1 MSMRSH
7 YCGLVTEALM
17 GQTVSLCGWVNRRRD
32 HGGVIFVD
40 VRDREGY
47 VQVVCDPDRADMFK
61 TAEGLRN
68 EFCIQ
73 IKGLVRARPEGTTND
88 GLKSGKIEI
97 LCHELTVLNPS
108 VTPPFLLDD
117 DNLSETTRLTHRVL
131 DLRRPYMQNN
141 LMLRYKVAMETR
153 KFLDEH
159 GFIDIETPMLT
170 KSTPEG
176 ARDYLVPSR
185 VHDGHFFALPQS
197 PQLFKQLL
205 MVAGYDRYYQITKCF
220 RDEDLRAD
228 RQPEFTQ
235 IDIETSFLGEQ
246 EIRDMFQ
253 EMIKQIFSKVL
264 NIDLGNFPVMAYS
277 EAMYRFGSD
286 KPDLRVKLEFTELT
300 DIMGDVD
307 FKVFSTPATTPGG
320 RVVAL
325 RVPGG
330 AEISRGEIDGY
341 TEFVKIYGAK
351 GLAWIKVNEVAK
363 GRDGLQSPI
372 VKNLHDAAIAEILK
386 RTNAQD
392 GDILFFGADKAKVVN
407 DGIGALRLKIGHS
420 EFAKKSGLFENRW
433 APLWVV
439 DFPMFEFDE
448 ESQRYTAVHHPF
460 TAPKDG
466 HEDWMVTAPE
476 KCIAKGYDMVLNG
489 WEIGGGSVRIH
500 RADVQQKVF
509 DALKITPDE
518 AQLKFGFLLAAVWR
532 ATPRWFGLRLR
543 PHHHSD
549 DGRRL
554 YSRCDCFDCFSQ
566 NTTRS
571 MLAHTSAKPRGRK
584 TIARIAHSGAQPRCR
599 EGLNQAKSRFSGF
612 FHIRLRLSA
621 TCKGSVSS

>member
-1 MSMRSH
+1 MRST
-7 YCGLVTEALM
+7 YCGLVTEALL
-17 GQTVSLCGWVNRRRD
+17 GQSVTLCGWVNRRRD

-40 VRDREGY
+40 LRDREGY
-47 VQVVCDPDRADMFK
+47 VQVVCDPDRPEMFK
-61 TAEGLRN
+61 VAEGLRN
-68 EFCIQ
+68 EFCVQ

-88 GLKSGKIEI
+88 NLKSGKIEI

-117 DNLSETTRLTHRVL
+117 ENLSETTRLTHRVL

-141 LMLRYKVAMETR
+141 LMLRYRVAMEVR
-153 KFLDEH
+153 KYLDEN

-185 VHDGHFFALPQS
+185 VHDGQFFALPQS

-235 IDIETSFLGEQ
+235 IDIETSFLTE
-246 EIRDMFQ
+246 EDIRAMFQ
-253 EMIKQIFSKVL
+253 GMIKHVFQKALSV
-264 NIDLGNFPVMAYS
+264 DLGDFPIMPYS
-277 EAMYRFGSD
+277 EAMFRFGSD

-300 DIMGDVD
+300 EVMKDVD
-307 FKVFSTPATTPGG
+307 FKVFSTPATTKGG

-330 AEISRGEIDGY
+330 SEMSRGEIDGY

-351 GLAWIKVNEVAK
+351 GLAWIKVNDVAA

-372 VKNLHDAAIAEILK
+372 VKNIHDAAIAEILK
-386 RTNAQD
+386 RTGAQN

-407 DGIGALRLKIGHS
+407 DAIGALRLKIGHS
-420 EFAKKSGLFENRW
+420 EFARKTGLFEDRW

-439 DFPMFEFDE
+439 DFPMFEYDE
-448 ESQRYTAVHHPF
+448 DEDRWNAVHHPF

-466 HEDWMVTAPE
+466 HEDYMDTDPGR
-476 KCIAKGYDMVLNG
+476 CIAKAYDMVLNG
-489 WEIGGGSVRIH
+489 WELGGGSVRIH
-500 RADVQQKVF
+500 RAEVQSKVF
-509 DALKITPDE
+509 SALKINAED
-518 AQLKFGFLLAAVWR
+518 AQLKFGFLLDALQYGAPPHGGLAFGLDRLITLMTKAESIRDVIAFPKTQRAQCLLTQAPSPVDEKQLRELHIKLRNSAAAV
-532 ATPRWFGLRLR
+532 
-543 PHHHSD
+543 
-549 DGRRL
+549 
-554 YSRCDCFDCFSQ
+554 
-566 NTTRS
+566 
-571 MLAHTSAKPRGRK
+571 
-584 TIARIAHSGAQPRCR
+584 
-599 EGLNQAKSRFSGF
+599 
-612 FHIRLRLSA
+612 
-621 TCKGSVSS
+621 